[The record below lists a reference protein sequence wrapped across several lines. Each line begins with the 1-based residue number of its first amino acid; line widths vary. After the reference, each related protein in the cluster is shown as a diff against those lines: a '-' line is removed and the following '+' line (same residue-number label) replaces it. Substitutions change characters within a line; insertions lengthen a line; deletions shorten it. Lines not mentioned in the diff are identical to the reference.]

1 MIATN
6 RINTEP
12 IFPLFGLNLENGFVI
27 KGIDPSD
34 GSGIDLSDGS
44 GWSVSSAGDVNGD
57 GLDDLIIGA
66 PGADPNGNF
75 GAGESYVVFGSES
88 GFAGSLDL
96 ATLDGRN
103 GFVINGIDEDDGSGG
118 SVSSAGDINGD
129 GLDDLIIGAGRAD
142 PNVNNSAGVSYVVF
156 GNESGFAGSLDLAT
170 LDGRNGFKLNL
181 INVGNI
187 DVGKLVSGISVS
199 SAGDINGDGF
209 DDLIIGTTG
218 FDGPFFIDSFD
229 YYTPKEQRS
238 YVLLGTNE
246 NFNAELNLS
255 DSNVF

>member
-75 GAGESYVVFGSES
+75 GAGE
-88 GFAGSLDL
+88 
-96 ATLDGRN
+96 
-103 GFVINGIDEDDGSGG
+103 
-118 SVSSAGDINGD
+118 
-129 GLDDLIIGAGRAD
+129 
-142 PNVNNSAGVSYVVF
+142 SYVVF